1 MRIASFRAEGEESPR
16 LALLLPERDE
26 LLDLGSDA
34 CGIDAPASHLG
45 WFDLDG
51 APLARARALHD
62 RVRAEP
68 AELERLRAAGAV
80 LPCESVRLLAPV
92 PRPGKLIGIGLNYRD
107 HAAEQGARVPDEPLI
122 FSKFPTAVIGPGE
135 PVVIPPG
142 VGFAR
147 NPPVW
152 LRPGDVMEVE
162 IEGLGVLRSPV
173 VGFQAPA

>member
-1 MRIASFRAEGEESPR
+1 MRITSFRAEGEESPR
-16 LALLLPERDE
+16 PALLLPERDE

-51 APLARARALHD
+51 APLARARAL
-62 RVRAEP
+62 
-68 AELERLRAAGAV
+68 
-80 LPCESVRLLAPV
+80 
-92 PRPGKLIGIGLNYRD
+92 
-107 HAAEQGARVPDEPLI
+107 
-122 FSKFPTAVIGPGE
+122 PTAVTGPGE